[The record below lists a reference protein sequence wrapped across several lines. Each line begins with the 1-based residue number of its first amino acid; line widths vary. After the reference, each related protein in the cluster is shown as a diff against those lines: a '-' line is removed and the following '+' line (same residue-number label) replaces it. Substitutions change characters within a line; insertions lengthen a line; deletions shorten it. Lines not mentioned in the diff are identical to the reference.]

1 MKRAVMAILMGSI
14 GLARAASDNTQA
26 MSNIILIQADR
37 ENGVVLQI
45 TQQAQARGI
54 VIEWVADH
62 GDIVVET
69 NETATLIALQ
79 RETVLPV
86 PRSPLL
92 HPLNSITL
100 TIPTSDTIE
109 TVLWAIAY
117 LQGNCTGL
125 PNKPQTRLLWLH
137 CQLAMSRDPTPLES
151 ISPTDDLEVQAVG
164 WWNQLQQG
172 QSDPALETLNLHLHQ
187 PHAAAHRSVQLL
199 SYRASIY
206 ASRFEYDLAVQN
218 LETALQHGQATL
230 EANVEAKLHKQL
242 GDTLLLL
249 YEWDRV
255 LDHYNEAISLSP
267 AFADAYWARGM
278 LYYTKG
284 ASQSALNDFHS
295 YLRLSPSGY
304 YNGVAQRAIEEI
316 ERALGIVN
324 LPEGRCQT
332 AICIQPVVPLVSYR
346 LTVLGDPTDI
356 LGMVVG

>member
-1 MKRAVMAILMGSI
+1 MAILMGSI

-125 PNKPQTRLLWLH
+125 PNQPQTRLLWLH
-137 CQLAMSRDPTPLES
+137 
-151 ISPTDDLEVQAVG
+151 
-164 WWNQLQQG
+164 
-172 QSDPALETLNLHLHQ
+172 
-187 PHAAAHRSVQLL
+187 
-199 SYRASIY
+199 
-206 ASRFEYDLAVQN
+206 
-218 LETALQHGQATL
+218 
-230 EANVEAKLHKQL
+230 
-242 GDTLLLL
+242 
-249 YEWDRV
+249 
-255 LDHYNEAISLSP
+255 
-267 AFADAYWARGM
+267 
-278 LYYTKG
+278 
-284 ASQSALNDFHS
+284 
-295 YLRLSPSGY
+295 
-304 YNGVAQRAIEEI
+304 
-316 ERALGIVN
+316 VN
-324 LPEGRCQT
+324 WR
-332 AICIQPVVPLVSYR
+332 
-346 LTVLGDPTDI
+346 
-356 LGMVVG
+356 